1 MNHDV
6 KVDHPLDDDVLDAGC
21 VGVCTGAVV
30 TALSYRPR
38 ALLPPASHASLT
50 AAPMLVAVAA
60 ARSSRSLYV
69 VYAAYPCFICA
80 KDGIVLMVHLRYV
93 SGTMMRVW
101 NGPNHGHHRP
111 WRPPGREG
119 LSSPCGA
126 VWLFQL
132 HFEQSRPAPGQHLHR
147 QNRQKSSSPPKP
159 EFPLFPI
166 AQIPSVAR
174 LRIGR
179 CPDRIVRVD
188 KLELRSKLCRRDE
201 WETREKVSFF
211 HAGQSAPRRFAPN
224 RIGRAM
230 RDLCDPV

>member
-6 KVDHPLDDDVLDAGC
+6 KVVHPLDDDVLDAGC

-101 NGPNHGHHRP
+101 NGLYHGHHRP
-111 WRPPGREG
+111 CRPPGREG
-119 LSSPCGA
+119 TLFSVRCRL
-126 VWLFQL
+126 VFQL
-132 HFEQSRPAPGQHLHR
+132 HFEERGEA
-147 QNRQKSSSPPKP
+147 
-159 EFPLFPI
+159 
-166 AQIPSVAR
+166 A
-174 LRIGR
+174 
-179 CPDRIVRVD
+179 
-188 KLELRSKLCRRDE
+188 
-201 WETREKVSFF
+201 
-211 HAGQSAPRRFAPN
+211 APRSTSPSPKSPKKQLSTQT
-224 RIGRAM
+224 RIPPFPHR
-230 RDLCDPV
+230 

>member
-6 KVDHPLDDDVLDAGC
+6 KVVHPLDDDVLGAGC
-21 VGVCTGAVV
+21 WGVCTGAVV

-60 ARSSRSLYV
+60 ARFSRSLYV

-111 WRPPGREG
+111 WRPPGRQG

-126 VWLFQL
+126 VWFFQL
-132 HFEQSRPAPGQHLHR
+132 HERARARLPPVNISIA
-147 QNRQKSSSPPKP
+147 KIAKKASPPKP
-159 EFPLFPI
+159 EFPFSPSLNTQRGEI
-166 AQIPSVAR
+166 ADRTVPSG
-174 LRIGR
+174 RIGITFG
-179 CPDRIVRVD
+179 IV
-188 KLELRSKLCRRDE
+188 SARRMGDPG
-201 WETREKVSFF
+201 K
-211 HAGQSAPRRFAPN
+211 GQLFSAWPISASTFRTES
-224 RIGRAM
+224 G
-230 RDLCDPV
+230 

>member
-6 KVDHPLDDDVLDAGC
+6 KALVHPLDDDVLDAGC
-21 VGVCTGAVV
+21 WGVCTGSVV

-60 ARSSRSLYV
+60 ARFSRSLYV

-111 WRPPGREG
+111 CPPRVVKDTILRAVPSGFFSYTRLPPVNISIAKIAKK
-119 LSSPCGA
+119 LST
-126 VWLFQL
+126 
-132 HFEQSRPAPGQHLHR
+132 
-147 QNRQKSSSPPKP
+147 KP

-179 CPDRIVRVD
+179 CPDRILRVD
-188 KLELRSKLCRRDE
+188 KLELHSELCRRDE

-211 HAGQSAPRRFAPN
+211 QSGQSAPRRFAPN

-230 RDLCDPV
+230 RAIRDPV

>member
-1 MNHDV
+1 MWGI
-6 KVDHPLDDDVLDAGC
+6 AGPPGVVTRHGGVGIEPRREGC
-21 VGVCTGAVV
+21 PSVGRRRTGTRAVWGVCTGAVV

-101 NGPNHGHHRP
+101 NGLYHGHHRP
-111 WRPPGREG
+111 WRPPGRQG

-147 QNRQKSSSPPKP
+147 QNRQKSVSTQTRI
-159 EFPLFPI
+159 PLFPI
-166 AQIPSVAR
+166 AKYPAW
-174 LRIGR
+174 
-179 CPDRIVRVD
+179 
-188 KLELRSKLCRRDE
+188 RDC
-201 WETREKVSFF
+201 
-211 HAGQSAPRRFAPN
+211 G
-224 RIGRAM
+224 
-230 RDLCDPV
+230 

>member
-6 KVDHPLDDDVLDAGC
+6 KALVHPLDDDVLDAGC

-60 ARSSRSLYV
+60 ARFSRSLYV

-111 WRPPGREG
+111 CPPRVVKDTILRAVPSGFFSYTRLPPVNISIAKIAKK
-119 LSSPCGA
+119 LST
-126 VWLFQL
+126 
-132 HFEQSRPAPGQHLHR
+132 
-147 QNRQKSSSPPKP
+147 KP

-179 CPDRIVRVD
+179 CPDRILRVD
-188 KLELRSKLCRRDE
+188 KLELHSELCRRDE

-211 HAGQSAPRRFAPN
+211 QSGQSAPRRFAPN

-230 RDLCDPV
+230 RAIRDPV

>member
-1 MNHDV
+1 LNHDV
-6 KVDHPLDDDVLDAGC
+6 KALVHPLDDDVLDAGC

-60 ARSSRSLYV
+60 ARFSRSLYV

-111 WRPPGREG
+111 CPPRVVKDTILRAVPSGFFSYTRLPPVNISIAKIAKK
-119 LSSPCGA
+119 LST
-126 VWLFQL
+126 
-132 HFEQSRPAPGQHLHR
+132 
-147 QNRQKSSSPPKP
+147 KP

-179 CPDRIVRVD
+179 CPDRILRVD
-188 KLELRSKLCRRDE
+188 KLELHSELCRRDE

-211 HAGQSAPRRFAPN
+211 QSGQSAPRRFAPN

-230 RDLCDPV
+230 RAIRDPV

>member
-6 KVDHPLDDDVLDAGC
+6 KALVHPLDDDVLDAGC
-21 VGVCTGAVV
+21 VGVCTGAVM

-101 NGPNHGHHRP
+101 NGPNHHGHHRP
-111 WRPPGREG
+111 CPPRVVKDTILRAVPSGFFSYTRLPPVNISIAKIAKK
-119 LSSPCGA
+119 LST
-126 VWLFQL
+126 
-132 HFEQSRPAPGQHLHR
+132 
-147 QNRQKSSSPPKP
+147 KP

-179 CPDRIVRVD
+179 CPDRILRVD
-188 KLELRSKLCRRDE
+188 KLELHSELCRRDE

-211 HAGQSAPRRFAPN
+211 QSGQSAPRRFAPN

-230 RDLCDPV
+230 RAIRDPV

>member
-1 MNHDV
+1 M
-6 KVDHPLDDDVLDAGC
+6 DDDVLGAGC
-21 VGVCTGAVV
+21 WGVCTGAVV

-111 WRPPGREG
+111 WPPRVVKDTILRAVPSGFFSYTRLPPVNISIAKIAKK
-119 LSSPCGA
+119 LST
-126 VWLFQL
+126 
-132 HFEQSRPAPGQHLHR
+132 
-147 QNRQKSSSPPKP
+147 KP

-179 CPDRIVRVD
+179 CPDRILRVD
-188 KLELRSKLCRRDE
+188 KLELHSELCRRDE

-211 HAGQSAPRRFAPN
+211 QSGQSAPRRFAPN

-230 RDLCDPV
+230 RAIRDPV

>member
-6 KVDHPLDDDVLDAGC
+6 KVVHPLDDDVLDAGC

-60 ARSSRSLYV
+60 ARFSRSLYV

-111 WRPPGREG
+111 WRPPGRQG

-132 HFEQSRPAPGQHLHR
+132 HEAAPGQHLHR
-147 QNRQKSSSPPKP
+147 QNRQKALHQTRIPP
-159 EFPLFPI
+159 FPHRPNTQRGEI
-166 AQIPSVAR
+166 ADRTVPGPDPTSGQIG
-174 LRIGR
+174 ITQ
-179 CPDRIVRVD
+179 RIVPARRMGDPGKGQLFSVWPISASTFRTESD
-188 KLELRSKLCRRDE
+188 RSSNAGH
-201 WETREKVSFF
+201 TRPSL
-211 HAGQSAPRRFAPN
+211 N
-224 RIGRAM
+224 I
-230 RDLCDPV
+230 CI

>member
-6 KVDHPLDDDVLDAGC
+6 KALVHPLDDDVLDAGC
-21 VGVCTGAVV
+21 VGVCTGAVM

-60 ARSSRSLYV
+60 ARFSRSLYV

-111 WRPPGREG
+111 CPPRVVKDTILRAVPSGFFSYTRLPPVNISIAKIAKK
-119 LSSPCGA
+119 LST
-126 VWLFQL
+126 
-132 HFEQSRPAPGQHLHR
+132 
-147 QNRQKSSSPPKP
+147 KP

-179 CPDRIVRVD
+179 CPDRILRVD
-188 KLELRSKLCRRDE
+188 KLELHSELCRRDE

-211 HAGQSAPRRFAPN
+211 QSGQSAPRRFAPN

-230 RDLCDPV
+230 RAIRDPV

>member
-6 KVDHPLDDDVLDAGC
+6 KVVHPLDDDVLGAGC
-21 VGVCTGAVV
+21 WGVCTGAVV

-111 WRPPGREG
+111 CPPRVVKDTI
-119 LSSPCGA
+119 LRA
-126 VWLFQL
+126 VPSGFFSYTRL
-132 HFEQSRPAPGQHLHR
+132 
-147 QNRQKSSSPPKP
+147 PPVN
-159 EFPLFPI
+159 I
-166 AQIPSVAR
+166 SI
-174 LRIGR
+174 
-179 CPDRIVRVD
+179 D
-188 KLELRSKLCRRDE
+188 
-201 WETREKVSFF
+201 W
-211 HAGQSAPRRFAPN
+211 
-224 RIGRAM
+224 
-230 RDLCDPV
+230 

>member
-6 KVDHPLDDDVLDAGC
+6 KALVHPLDDDVLDAGC
-21 VGVCTGAVV
+21 VGVCTGAVM

-111 WRPPGREG
+111 CPPRVVKDTILRAVPSGFFSYTRLPPVNISIAKIAKK
-119 LSSPCGA
+119 LST
-126 VWLFQL
+126 
-132 HFEQSRPAPGQHLHR
+132 
-147 QNRQKSSSPPKP
+147 KP

-179 CPDRIVRVD
+179 CPDRILRVD
-188 KLELRSKLCRRDE
+188 KLELHSELCRRDE

-211 HAGQSAPRRFAPN
+211 QSGQSAPRRFAPN

-230 RDLCDPV
+230 RAIRDPV

>member
-6 KVDHPLDDDVLDAGC
+6 KVVHPLDDDVLDAGC

-111 WRPPGREG
+111 CPPRVVKDTILRAVPSGFFSYTRLPPVNISIAKIAKK
-119 LSSPCGA
+119 LST
-126 VWLFQL
+126 
-132 HFEQSRPAPGQHLHR
+132 
-147 QNRQKSSSPPKP
+147 KP

-179 CPDRIVRVD
+179 CPDRILRVD
-188 KLELRSKLCRRDE
+188 KLELHSELCRRDE

-211 HAGQSAPRRFAPN
+211 QSGQSAPRRFAPN

-230 RDLCDPV
+230 RAIRDPV

>member
-6 KVDHPLDDDVLDAGC
+6 KVVHPLDDDVLGAGC
-21 VGVCTGAVV
+21 WDVCTGAVV

-111 WRPPGREG
+111 CPPPGREG
-119 LSSPCGA
+119 
-126 VWLFQL
+126 
-132 HFEQSRPAPGQHLHR
+132 H
-147 QNRQKSSSPPKP
+147 
-159 EFPLFPI
+159 
-166 AQIPSVAR
+166 
-174 LRIGR
+174 
-179 CPDRIVRVD
+179 
-188 KLELRSKLCRRDE
+188 
-201 WETREKVSFF
+201 
-211 HAGQSAPRRFAPN
+211 
-224 RIGRAM
+224 
-230 RDLCDPV
+230 

>member
-1 MNHDV
+1 M

-21 VGVCTGAVV
+21 VGVCTGTVV

-60 ARSSRSLYV
+60 ARFSRSLYV

-111 WRPPGREG
+111 CPPRVVKDTILRAVPSGFFSYTSSSRGR
-119 LSSPCGA
+119 LPVNISIA
-126 VWLFQL
+126 KI
-132 HFEQSRPAPGQHLHR
+132 A
-147 QNRQKSSSPPKP
+147 KKASPPKP

-166 AQIPSVAR
+166 AKYPAWQR

-179 CPDRIVRVD
+179 CPDRILRVD
-188 KLELRSKLCRRDE
+188 KLELRSELCRRDE

-211 HAGQSAPRRFAPN
+211 QSGQSAPRRFAPN

>member
-6 KVDHPLDDDVLDAGC
+6 KVVHPLDDDVLDAGC

-60 ARSSRSLYV
+60 ARFSRSLYV

-111 WRPPGREG
+111 WRPPGRQG

-126 VWLFQL
+126 VWFFQL
-132 HFEQSRPAPGQHLHR
+132 HERARARLPPVNISIA
-147 QNRQKSSSPPKP
+147 KIAKKASPPKP

-166 AQIPSVAR
+166 AKYPAW
-174 LRIGR
+174 
-179 CPDRIVRVD
+179 
-188 KLELRSKLCRRDE
+188 RDC
-201 WETREKVSFF
+201 
-211 HAGQSAPRRFAPN
+211 G
-224 RIGRAM
+224 
-230 RDLCDPV
+230 

>member
-38 ALLPPASHASLT
+38 ALFPPASHASLT

-93 SGTMMRVW
+93 PRV
-101 NGPNHGHHRP
+101 R
-111 WRPPGREG
+111 
-119 LSSPCGA
+119 
-126 VWLFQL
+126 
-132 HFEQSRPAPGQHLHR
+132 
-147 QNRQKSSSPPKP
+147 
-159 EFPLFPI
+159 
-166 AQIPSVAR
+166 
-174 LRIGR
+174 
-179 CPDRIVRVD
+179 
-188 KLELRSKLCRRDE
+188 
-201 WETREKVSFF
+201 
-211 HAGQSAPRRFAPN
+211 
-224 RIGRAM
+224 
-230 RDLCDPV
+230 

>member
-6 KVDHPLDDDVLDAGC
+6 KALVHPLDDDVLDAGC

-111 WRPPGREG
+111 CPPRVVKDTILRAVPSGFFSYTRLPPVNISIAKIAKK
-119 LSSPCGA
+119 LST
-126 VWLFQL
+126 
-132 HFEQSRPAPGQHLHR
+132 
-147 QNRQKSSSPPKP
+147 KP

-179 CPDRIVRVD
+179 CPDRILRVD
-188 KLELRSKLCRRDE
+188 KLELHSELCRRDE

-211 HAGQSAPRRFAPN
+211 QSGQSAPRRFAPN

-230 RDLCDPV
+230 RAIRDPV

>member
-1 MNHDV
+1 M
-6 KVDHPLDDDVLDAGC
+6 DDDVLDAGC

-60 ARSSRSLYV
+60 ARFSRSLYV

-111 WRPPGREG
+111 CPPRVVKDTILRAVPSGFFSYTRLPPVNISIAKIAKK
-119 LSSPCGA
+119 LST
-126 VWLFQL
+126 
-132 HFEQSRPAPGQHLHR
+132 
-147 QNRQKSSSPPKP
+147 KP

-179 CPDRIVRVD
+179 CPDRILRVD
-188 KLELRSKLCRRDE
+188 KLELHSELCRRDE

-211 HAGQSAPRRFAPN
+211 QSGQSAPRRFAPN

-230 RDLCDPV
+230 RAIRDPV

>member
-6 KVDHPLDDDVLDAGC
+6 KVVHPLDDDVLGAGC
-21 VGVCTGAVV
+21 WGVCTGAVV

-111 WRPPGREG
+111 CPPRVVKDTILRAVPSGFFSYTRLPPVNISIAKIAKK
-119 LSSPCGA
+119 LST
-126 VWLFQL
+126 
-132 HFEQSRPAPGQHLHR
+132 
-147 QNRQKSSSPPKP
+147 KP

-179 CPDRIVRVD
+179 CPDRILRVD
-188 KLELRSKLCRRDE
+188 KLELHSELCRRDE

-211 HAGQSAPRRFAPN
+211 QSGQSAPRRFAPN

-230 RDLCDPV
+230 RAIRDPV

>member
-1 MNHDV
+1 M
-6 KVDHPLDDDVLDAGC
+6 DDDVLGAGC
-21 VGVCTGAVV
+21 WGVCTGAVV

-111 WRPPGREG
+111 CPPRVVKDTILRAVPSGFFSYTRLPPVNISIAKIAKK
-119 LSSPCGA
+119 LST
-126 VWLFQL
+126 
-132 HFEQSRPAPGQHLHR
+132 
-147 QNRQKSSSPPKP
+147 KP

-179 CPDRIVRVD
+179 CPDRILRVD
-188 KLELRSKLCRRDE
+188 KLELHSELCRRDE

-211 HAGQSAPRRFAPN
+211 QSGQSAPRRFAPN

-230 RDLCDPV
+230 RAIRDPV